1 MELASIE
8 VARKV
13 LAGADREEP
22 FAVGAQVRKDANFG
36 EIDVAAW
43 AVMVVQAVKAMAHWS
58 SLCGWQQWQ
67 SKRRDIEI
75 HCTGHSGCR
84 QSAART

>member
-1 MELASIE
+1 VELASIE

-36 EIDVAAW
+36 EIDVADG
-43 AVMVVQAVKAMAHWS
+43 VVPPMRLGPPAEGTLA
-58 SLCGWQQWQ
+58 GP
-67 SKRRDIEI
+67 E
-75 HCTGHSGCR
+75 
-84 QSAART
+84 